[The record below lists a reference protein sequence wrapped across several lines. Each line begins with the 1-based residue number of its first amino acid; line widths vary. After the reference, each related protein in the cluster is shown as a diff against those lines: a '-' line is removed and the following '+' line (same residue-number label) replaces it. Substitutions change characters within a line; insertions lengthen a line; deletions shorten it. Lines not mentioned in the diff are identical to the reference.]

1 MKMRQE
7 RYGAGGWLANH
18 ALYQL
23 MMVQR
28 ENQSFIPLPG
38 VGADEW
44 LDFTETSSI
53 VVGPTLSLYS
63 KLVEDLGMI
72 VTGNDKAL
80 YKQEVGPYSW
90 QKEGSYKI
98 WNHIGQIFGLSGKN
112 VIPPSEEWG
121 SGPIWAVK
129 KAEIFENLRSQEKK
143 RETFLQFSQFNVK

>member
-1 MKMRQE
+1 
-7 RYGAGGWLANH
+7 
-18 ALYQL
+18 
-23 MMVQR
+23 
-28 ENQSFIPLPG
+28 
-38 VGADEW
+38 
-44 LDFTETSSI
+44 
-53 VVGPTLSLYS
+53 
-63 KLVEDLGMI
+63 MI

-129 KAEIFENLRSQEKK
+129 KAEIFENLR
-143 RETFLQFSQFNVK
+143 